1 MDLFIVD
8 YGIESSESFREKRS
22 SWVVEQTQNLFQGNI
37 FWPQPGL
44 SESSKAFYSSRMSTP
59 DVHSLIRFSKKYTY
73 VI

>member
-37 FWPQPGL
+37 F
-44 SESSKAFYSSRMSTP
+44 
-59 DVHSLIRFSKKYTY
+59 
-73 VI
+73 